1 MEIRGILP
9 PGALP
14 PSSLRETVAAFG
26 EALER
31 AVRTADE
38 LQRRADATALAFA
51 DGRTDDV
58 HAVMVAME
66 QASLALQ
73 LAIQVR
79 NRLLEAYQEL
89 IRMQV

>member
-1 MEIRGILP
+1 MDLRGVGPLTP
-9 PGALP
+9 VSVSP
-14 PSSLRETVAAFG
+14 LRETLSAFA

-31 AVRTADE
+31 AVRSADE
-38 LQRRADATALAFA
+38 LQRRADAAATALA

-66 QASLALQ
+66 EANLALQ

>member
-1 MEIRGILP
+1 MEVRGVSPVGVRAGSPLQQ
-9 PGALP
+9 AL
-14 PSSLRETVAAFG
+14 SGFA

-31 AVRTADE
+31 AVRSAEE
-38 LQRRADATALAFA
+38 LQRRADAAAAALA

-66 QASLALQ
+66 EASLALQ

-79 NRLLEAYQEL
+79 NRLLESYQEL
-89 IRMQV
+89 VRMQV

>member
-1 MEIRGILP
+1 MEIRGVS
-9 PGALP
+9 ALSAVSASP
-14 PSSLRETVAAFG
+14 LRETLSAFA

-31 AVRTADE
+31 AVRSADE
-38 LQRRADATALAFA
+38 LQQRADAAAAALA

-66 QASLALQ
+66 EANLALQ

>member
-1 MEIRGILP
+1 MEIRGIAPLGP
-9 PGALP
+9 VSASP
-14 PSSLRETVAAFG
+14 LREVLSAFS

-31 AVRTADE
+31 AVRSADE
-38 LQRRADATALAFA
+38 LQHRADAAAAALA
-51 DGRTDDV
+51 DGRTDDI

-66 QASLALQ
+66 EASLALQ

>member
-1 MEIRGILP
+1 MEVRGVGPLGP
-9 PGALP
+9 APASP
-14 PSSLRETVAAFG
+14 LRETVSAFA

-31 AVRTADE
+31 AVQRADE
-38 LQRRADATALAFA
+38 LQRRADAAAAALA

-66 QASLALQ
+66 EANLALQ

-79 NRLLEAYQEL
+79 NRLLESYQEL
-89 IRMQV
+89 LRMQV

>member
-1 MEIRGILP
+1 MQVRGVTPLGI
-9 PGALP
+9 GAGSPLQQTL
-14 PSSLRETVAAFG
+14 SAFA

-31 AVRTADE
+31 AVRSADE
-38 LQRRADATALAFA
+38 LQRRADAAAAALA

-66 QASLALQ
+66 EASLALQ

-79 NRLLEAYQEL
+79 NRLLESYQEL
-89 IRMQV
+89 LRMQV

>member
-1 MEIRGILP
+1 MDVRGVVPL
-9 PGALP
+9 GRAA
-14 PSSLRETVAAFG
+14 SSPLRETVSAFA

-31 AVRTADE
+31 AVRQADE
-38 LQRRADATALAFA
+38 LQRRADAAAAALA

-66 QASLALQ
+66 EANLALQ

-79 NRLLEAYQEL
+79 NRLLESYQEL
-89 IRMQV
+89 LRMQV

>member
-1 MEIRGILP
+1 MNVR
-9 PGALP
+9 AV
-14 PSSLRETVAAFG
+14 STVGSPQASPLQQTLSAFA

-31 AVRTADE
+31 AVRSADE
-38 LQRRADATALAFA
+38 LQRRADAAAAALA

-66 QASLALQ
+66 EASLALQ

-79 NRLLEAYQEL
+79 NRLLESYQEL
-89 IRMQV
+89 VRMQV

>member
-9 PGALP
+9 PGAVP
-14 PSSLRETVAAFG
+14 HSSLREMVAAFG
-26 EALER
+26 EALECV
-31 AVRTADE
+31 VRTADE
-38 LQRRADATALAFA
+38 LQRRADTAALAFA

>member
-1 MEIRGILP
+1 MEIHGI
-9 PGALP
+9 G
-14 PSSLRETVAAFG
+14 SLGPVSGSPIRETLFAFA

-31 AVRTADE
+31 AVRSADE
-38 LQRRADATALAFA
+38 LQRRADAAAAALA

-58 HAVMVAME
+58 HAVMVAVE
-66 QASLALQ
+66 EANLALQ

>member
-1 MEIRGILP
+1 MEVRGIGP
-9 PGALP
+9 VGVRE
-14 PSSLRETVAAFG
+14 PSPLQQTLSAFA

-31 AVRTADE
+31 AVRSADE
-38 LQRRADATALAFA
+38 LQRRADAAAAALA

-66 QASLALQ
+66 EASLALQ

-79 NRLLEAYQEL
+79 NRLLESYQEL
-89 IRMQV
+89 VRMQV

>member
-1 MEIRGILP
+1 MEVRGVSPVGVRAGSPLQQ
-9 PGALP
+9 AL
-14 PSSLRETVAAFG
+14 SGFS

-31 AVRTADE
+31 AVRSADE
-38 LQRRADATALAFA
+38 LQRRADAAAAALA

-66 QASLALQ
+66 EASLALQ

-79 NRLLEAYQEL
+79 NRLLESYQEL
-89 IRMQV
+89 VRMQV

>member
-1 MEIRGILP
+1 MEIRGIGPLGP
-9 PGALP
+9 VSASPI
-14 PSSLRETVAAFG
+14 RETLSAFA

-31 AVRTADE
+31 AVRSADE
-38 LQRRADATALAFA
+38 LQRRADAAAAALA

-58 HAVMVAME
+58 HAVMVAVE
-66 QASLALQ
+66 EANLALQ

>member
-1 MEIRGILP
+1 MQVRGITP
-9 PGALP
+9 VGVGAGSPLHQTL
-14 PSSLRETVAAFG
+14 SAFA

-31 AVRTADE
+31 AVRSADE
-38 LQRRADATALAFA
+38 LQRRADAAAAALA

-66 QASLALQ
+66 EANLALQ

-79 NRLLEAYQEL
+79 NRLLESYQEL
-89 IRMQV
+89 LRMQV

>member
-1 MEIRGILP
+1 MELQGVGPLSP
-9 PGALP
+9 ASFSP
-14 PSSLRETVAAFG
+14 LREALSAFA

-31 AVRTADE
+31 AVRSADE
-38 LQRRADATALAFA
+38 LQRRADAAAAALA

-66 QASLALQ
+66 EANLALQ

>member
-1 MEIRGILP
+1 MEVRSVSPVGPRQASPLQQT
-9 PGALP
+9 L
-14 PSSLRETVAAFG
+14 SAFA

-31 AVRTADE
+31 AVRSADE
-38 LQRRADATALAFA
+38 LQRRADTAAAALA

-66 QASLALQ
+66 EASLALQ

-79 NRLLEAYQEL
+79 NRLLESYQEL
-89 IRMQV
+89 VRMQV